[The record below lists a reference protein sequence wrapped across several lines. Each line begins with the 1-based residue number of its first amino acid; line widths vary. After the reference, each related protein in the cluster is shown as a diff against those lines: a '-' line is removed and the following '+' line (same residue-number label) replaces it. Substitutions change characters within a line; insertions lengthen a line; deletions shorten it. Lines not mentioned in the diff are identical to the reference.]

1 MGATGRGLLGN
12 RDFLKLWTGQTISQ
26 FGSQVTQLAL
36 PLVAAVTLRATPRQM
51 GLLGAAEFAPFLLL
65 GLFAG
70 VWADRLPRRPL
81 LIAADLARAALLLGI
96 PLAAAIGALR
106 IELVYAIALLTG
118 VGTVFFEVLMLE
130 AVRRHVPR
138 DAMRLVEGAIGR
150 RARRVMPFVIAA
162 LYGAGLGMA
171 WRYRDMLAHP
181 LDSSFA
187 TLLSVKIALATSV
200 LAHFITA
207 VTLGARG
214 RLTSRRSRLIH
225 ISVFCH
231 VVLIVFLAKAMFYV
245 SW

>member
-1 MGATGRGLLGN
+1 MGY
-12 RDFLKLWTGQTISQ
+12 F
-26 FGSQVTQLAL
+26 AL
-36 PLVAAVTLRATPRQM
+36 VTLH
-51 GLLGAAEFAPFLLL
+51 
-65 GLFAG
+65 LFA
-70 VWADRLPRRPL
+70 
-81 LIAADLARAALLLGI
+81 
-96 PLAAAIGALR
+96 AIMF
-106 IELVYAIALLTG
+106 

-138 DAMRLVEGAIGR
+138 EAMRLVEGAIGR

-171 WRYRDMLAHP
+171 WQHRDMLAHP
-181 LDSSFA
+181 FDSSFA
-187 TLLSVKIALATSV
+187 TLLSVKIALAASV

-214 RLTSRRSRLIH
+214 RLTSRRNRLIH